1 MAKNKANDDLSLT
14 EARNAGKLD
23 QFIEEREAASP
34 PGDEA
39 AFNRALSSMAGTS
52 KSVPGTSKPRR
63 SDD

>member
-1 MAKNKANDDLSLT
+1 MGTLKQARENGRVLEFAAKRDADT
-14 EARNAGKLD
+14 
-23 QFIEEREAASP
+23 P

-52 KSVPGTSKPRR
+52 KSVPETSKPRR